1 MLSTFAGYFGA
12 IGSDVL
18 SIGQAVLGLISD
30 LIGAGSSATPGGY
43 GGTYPPGQYPLA

>member
-18 SIGQAVLGLISD
+18 AVGQSMLSLIGDLIS
-30 LIGAGSSATPGGY
+30 GAGPGGY
-43 GGTYPPGQYPLA
+43 GGAYPPGQYPLT